1 MVICGLGGTAMSEQ
15 SFFQNAL
22 YNFTYEVASGGA
34 IRHLTD
40 MGYTVKQISERLD
53 FPTPFERVQREV
65 WERLLETEV
74 ILVEEPGS
82 SNREKV
88 NYVREYDKYGRA
100 SFRRVVETS
109 PELSMVH
116 WRDLEVCGGEKGTI
130 RSLLEKNIAA
140 NGETHSY
147 AACEFGLL
155 ARREPQRFQEL
166 LQALDERQR
175 EYVTGLPWE
184 AKKVYHKL
192 DSRMLEIVL
201 RLSVKGLWRGQ
212 CYFLKTGER
221 VLLK

>member
-1 MVICGLGGTAMSEQ
+1 MSEQ

-22 YNFTYEVASGGA
+22 SNFTHEVASGGA

-40 MGYTVKQISERLD
+40 LGYTAKQISERLD
-53 FPTPFERVQREV
+53 FPTPFERVQCQV

-74 ILVEEPGS
+74 ILEEEPGS
-82 SNREKV
+82 SHKEKAD
-88 NYVREYDKYGRA
+88 YVREYDKYGKA
-100 SFRRVVETS
+100 SFRRVVEAS
-109 PELSMVH
+109 PEMSVVH
-116 WRDLEVCGGEKGTI
+116 WRDLEIDAGEKETI
-130 RSLLEKNIAA
+130 RSLLEKKIAE

-155 ARREPQRFQEL
+155 ARREPQHFQEL
-166 LQALDERQR
+166 FQALDERQR
-175 EYVTGLPWE
+175 EYVEGLPWE
-184 AKKVYHKL
+184 AKKVYHRL

-201 RLSVKGLWRGQ
+201 RLSAEGLWQGQ

>member
-22 YNFTYEVASGGA
+22 SNFTHEVASGGA

-53 FPTPFERVQREV
+53 FPTPFERVQRQV
-65 WERLLETEV
+65 WERLLETETV
-74 ILVEEPGS
+74 LTEEPGS
-82 SNREKV
+82 SHREKTD
-88 NYVREYDKYGRA
+88 YVREYDKYGRA
-100 SFRRVVETS
+100 SFRRVVEPS
-109 PELSMVH
+109 VKMSVVH
-116 WRDLEVCGGEKGTI
+116 WRDLEKGSGEKESI
-130 RSLLEKNIAA
+130 RSLLEKKIAE
-140 NGETHSY
+140 NGEAHSY

-175 EYVTGLPWE
+175 EYVEGLPWE
-184 AKKVYHKL
+184 AKRVYHRL

-201 RLSVKGLWRGQ
+201 QLSVKGLWQGQ

-221 VLLK
+221 V